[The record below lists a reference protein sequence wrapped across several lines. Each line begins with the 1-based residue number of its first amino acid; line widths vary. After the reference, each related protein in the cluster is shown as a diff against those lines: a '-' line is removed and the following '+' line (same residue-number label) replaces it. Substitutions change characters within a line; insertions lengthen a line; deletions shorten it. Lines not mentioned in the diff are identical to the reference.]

1 MDIPLLSTIVIALII
16 VCLFGI
22 GTKMNE
28 TGMNN
33 NNNNNKTI
41 EEMNTQE
48 LITDFNLLLE
58 SQKVAK
64 EQAQQTKGEKFSPS
78 GFQLNSEPGN
88 YAKGWELYTQAPFYF
103 WKSHPNKPV
112 FYEKPLY
119 RKPYRFPFGY
129 MSSYPFDHFSHF
141 QI

>member
-1 MDIPLLSTIVIALII
+1 MDIALLSIIVIALVI
-16 VCLFGI
+16 VCLFGFDGI
-22 GTKMNE
+22 EYNK
-28 TGMNN
+28 
-33 NNNNNKTI
+33 KTI

-58 SQKVAK
+58 SQKAAK
-64 EQAQQTKGEKFSPS
+64 IQEKFSPS
-78 GFQLNSEPGN
+78 GFQLNSEPGT
-88 YAKGWELYTQAPFYF
+88 YAKGWDLYTEAPFYF

-129 MSSYPFDHFSHF
+129 MSSYPFNHFSHF
-141 QI
+141 QN

>member
-1 MDIPLLSTIVIALII
+1 
-16 VCLFGI
+16 
-22 GTKMNE
+22 MNE
-28 TGMNN
+28 TGM
-33 NNNNNKTI
+33 NNKTI

-58 SQKVAK
+58 SQKAAK
-64 EQAQQTKGEKFSPS
+64 QEAQTKGEKFSPS
-78 GFQLNSEPGN
+78 CFQLNSEPGN
-88 YAKGWELYTQAPFYF
+88 YAKGWELYTQAPFYS

-129 MSSYPFDHFSHF
+129 MSSYPFNHFSHF